1 MLWLVHTLSSAP
13 EVRGFMRFLMD
24 LLVAALVLVGL
35 AVVSE
40 LVLRREMLEGVA
52 FAVDGDT
59 LDLGGRHVRLA
70 GIDAPE
76 LRQEC
81 TRDRRSSSSSGST
94 SWACGDAARRRL
106 EEALR
111 KGAVT
116 CTGSSLDKYG
126 RPLARCVIGQMDLS
140 DLMVREGFA
149 VAYRGR
155 DYAGAEADARAARRG
170 IWSGSFQPPADYRA
184 EHPRTL

>member
-1 MLWLVHTLSSAP
+1 
-13 EVRGFMRFLMD
+13 MRLFLD
-24 LLVAALVLVGL
+24 LLVAALILVGL

-40 LVLRREMLEGVA
+40 FVLRREVLEGVA
-52 FAVDGDT
+52 VAVDGDT
-59 LDLGGRHVRLA
+59 LDLGGQHVRLA

-76 LRQEC
+76 LRQSC
-81 TRDRRSSSSSGST
+81 TRDRSSRFSPRPSLRSGSSAGSSSG
-94 SWACGDAARRRL
+94 SWACGDAARRTL

-116 CTGSSLDKYG
+116 CAASSLDKYG
-126 RPLARCVIGQMDLS
+126 RPLARCVIGPVDLS

-155 DYAGAEADARAARRG
+155 DYAGAEAEARAARRG